1 MAKEKETTVE
11 QVEEQIKEEP
21 KKAAP
26 KKVAPKVDRK
36 AFIERKLKAI
46 NAMQNEALA
55 RRQANRL
62 KARR

>member
-1 MAKEKETTVE
+1 MAKEKETKV
-11 QVEEQIKEEP
+11 EEP
-21 KKAAP
+21 KNEEKAT
-26 KKVAPKVDRK
+26 PKVDKK

-55 RRQANRL
+55 RRQATRL

>member
-1 MAKEKETTVE
+1 MAKEKETKVE
-11 QVEEQIKEEP
+11 QVEEP
-21 KKAAP
+21 KKAEP

-55 RRQANRL
+55 QRQANRL

>member
-1 MAKEKETTVE
+1 MAKEKETKVE

-21 KKAAP
+21 KKAVP
-26 KKVAPKVDRK
+26 KKVAPQVDRR